1 MSDTQVVKR
10 TWEPKEKTVLVQ
22 RIEHGNIFELLC
34 ILKHPSAHTL
44 KMGDACIDG
53 LLLVNLEGR
62 IRVSFYV
69 LWALSSVT

>member
-1 MSDTQVVKR
+1 M
-10 TWEPKEKTVLVQ
+10 LVQ

-53 LLLVNLEGR
+53 LLRVNPGR
-62 IRVSFYV
+62 EDQSEFLCIMGTFFSY
-69 LWALSSVT
+69 LASVY